1 MAIVQY
7 TGIVN
12 QLRGKL
18 NGSVFNKSKTA
29 FTLQRKQQQSR
40 GIKGNQSNVR
50 QYFQQAQ
57 RAWKQISSANQA
69 AWQTAASNNP
79 STNRFG
85 EQVALAGYNQFVK
98 ANIYR
103 IQSQLEVLA
112 SPDASPATQPAGT
125 FIENGGVSYSQ
136 TAGGAVAF
144 LVDVNYFTDAP
155 ANDYI
160 LLVDI
165 SLPISSGITAYHGRF
180 AYIGST
186 VNPASGNQH
195 YERTMGTRYPY
206 PSPLQFG
213 YLRMRL
219 IYALNGAVVY
229 TNINRISFQT
239 DLVLFGLSISP
250 TSGNAPYTLSVE
262 SSSGY
267 PLPPDYEARFFQTPF
282 QADSCPV
289 APWSGTISQSVTDA
303 LTETGTAML
312 SVSVPS
318 DRCRGYRVQ
327 LYYRGVAIGNSLYTY
342 VDNI

>member
-1 MAIVQY
+1 MAVVQY

-12 QLRGKL
+12 QIRGKL

-40 GIKGNQSNVR
+40 GIKGNQTNVR
-50 QYFQQAQ
+50 QYFQTAQ

-103 IQSQLEVLA
+103 IQSGLEILA
-112 SPDASPATQPAGT
+112 SPDASPAVQPSGT
-125 FIENGGVSYSQ
+125 FAELNGFSYSQ
-136 TAGGAVAF
+136 TSGGAVRF
-144 LVDVNYFTDAP
+144 IVDVQYSTDAV
-155 ANDYI
+155 ATDYI

-186 VNPASGNQH
+186 VNPDNGNQH

-229 TNINRISFQT
+229 SNVNRLSFQT
-239 DLVLFGLSISP
+239 DLVLFGLTITP
-250 TSGNAPYTLSVE
+250 TSGAAPYTLSVE
-262 SSSGY
+262 SSSGF
-267 PLPPDYEARFFQTPF
+267 PLPPDYEARFFQTAI
-282 QADSCPV
+282 QIGSCPV
-289 APWSGTISQSVTDA
+289 APWSGDFAQMATDN
-303 LTETGTAML
+303 LTETGVTVL
-312 SVSVPS
+312 TTSVPS
-318 DRCRGYRVQ
+318 GRCRGYRVQ
-327 LYYRGVAIGNSLYTY
+327 LYYRGVAIGDSLYVYT
-342 VDNI
+342 DNI